1 MKYVL
6 LATMLL
12 VAPPSGWCA
21 RNRETQKNDSVVH
34 LRDEVEVKQ
43 NRVWLSDLLPPE
55 APAAI
60 QNALASIE
68 LCRAPQ
74 PGSVRVLDAA
84 QIAARL
90 AGQFE
95 LLGQL
100 AIPSRI
106 TIRYTG
112 WPIAEEKVR
121 LAISEFLRQQSW
133 HDHGGRRD
141 LPDAARLEWTLP
153 LSATIESPKLEVVG
167 LDWDD
172 RQQSAQVR
180 LRCSPHA
187 SCGGFMVHVVLSPPL
202 AREWREQL
210 TLGSALSSSGEQPA
224 AANGNSS
231 VLAEKGKPAT
241 LVLDDGSMRISVR
254 VICLQRGVLNQE
266 IRVVEAQGRHVF
278 HAEVVGMGLLHANL

>member
-1 MKYVL
+1 MKYIL

-12 VAPPSGWCA
+12 VVPPSGWCA
-21 RNRETQKNDSVVH
+21 GNQETQKNDSVVR
-34 LRDEVEVKQ
+34 LRDSVEVKQ
-43 NRVWLSDLLPPE
+43 NRVWLSDPLPPG

-60 QNALASIE
+60 RNALASIE
-68 LCRAPQ
+68 LCPSPQ
-74 PGSVRVLDAA
+74 PGSVRVLDAE
-84 QIAARL
+84 QIEARL
-90 AGQFE
+90 AGQLG

-100 AIPSRI
+100 AIPARI

-112 WPIAEEKVR
+112 WPIAEERVR
-121 LAISEFLRQQSW
+121 VAISEFLRQQSW
-133 HDHGGRRD
+133 NDRGGRRD
-141 LPDAARLEWTLP
+141 LPDAARLEWTRP
-153 LSATIESPKLEVVG
+153 LSATVESPKLEVVG

-180 LRCSPHA
+180 LRCSPRT
-187 SCGGFMVHVVLSPPL
+187 SCGSFLVHVVLSPPL
-202 AREWREQL
+202 AREWRQQL
-210 TLGSALSSSGEQPA
+210 ALGSDLNSSGGRPA
-224 AANGNSS
+224 AGNGNSS

-266 IRVVEAQGRHVF
+266 IRVVEARSRHVF